1 MNELNIRLLNDFI
14 KHRVDFK
21 TIKDF
26 LPQEDWLRGDG
37 GGISRHGSLVKLQ
50 GIVRGHPTLARLDLG
65 DGSLRQVDITHSV
78 PHGSTEANYRTARLD
93 IEDAVIE
100 AFGTFPARSIR
111 REGYRSRYDATW
123 KMSTTTAALAGIWPA
138 QGDQVHLMIAAELKA
153 KSDSVPSIEDLFVY
167 G

>member
-1 MNELNIRLLNDFI
+1 MNELNIRLLHDLI
-14 KHRVDFK
+14 KARVNFK
-21 TIKDF
+21 TLQDL
-26 LPQEDWLRGDG
+26 LPQEDWLQGQA

-50 GIVRGHPTLARLDLG
+50 GVVRGHPMLTRLDLG
-65 DGSLRQVDITHSV
+65 DGSLRQADVTLSV
-78 PHGSTEANYRTARLD
+78 PHGSTEGNYRAARRD

-138 QGDQVHLMIAAELKA
+138 QGDHVHLVIAAEIKA
-153 KSDSVPSIEDLFVY
+153 KSDSVPSVEDLFVY